1 MRGVA
6 SFTDAWIET
15 DNNYINGM
23 RGESHLLQMRGLKLL
38 MSIDLWRKKSVA
50 SFTDAWIETGR
61 DWKNLRTDGVASFT
75 DAWIET
81 SLIM

>member
-1 MRGVA
+1 
-6 SFTDAWIET
+6 
-15 DNNYINGM
+15 M